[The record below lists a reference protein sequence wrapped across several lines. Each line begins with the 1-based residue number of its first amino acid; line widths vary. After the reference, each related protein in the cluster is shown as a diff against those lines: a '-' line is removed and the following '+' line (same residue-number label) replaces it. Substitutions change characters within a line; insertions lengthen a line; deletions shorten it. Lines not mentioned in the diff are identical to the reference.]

1 MEARWRSSISLRS
14 ALLLHRAPGR
24 ILSERLLER
33 VDSEAALQSPGA
45 VGLRAELAT
54 PSLNAPVTFS
64 IDSFAVTSPKSRSS
78 RAGVHGTGDQR
89 RQPVPPSSP
98 VRRPVTVDRCQN
110 RRRPGRSPPIRS
122 SSTASARGDASSR
135 SS

>member
-1 MEARWRSSISLRS
+1 VEARWRSSISLRS

-78 RAGVHGTGDQR
+78 APVCTG
-89 RQPVPPSSP
+89 PA
-98 VRRPVTVDRCQN
+98 T
-110 RRRPGRSPPIRS
+110 
-122 SSTASARGDASSR
+122 SAVSR
-135 SS
+135 SRPRLRCAVR